1 MREETLFG
9 IFAAASII
17 IVYLVIIV
25 VMIASSWKIHEKA
38 GKPGWTA
45 IIPIY
50 NTIILLEI
58 AGKPVWWIVLFM
70 IPIANI
76 IAPVMVNLEV
86 AKKFGLS
93 PGFGIGMSFLPLIF
107 MPILAFGP
115 AKFEAEDK
123 TNIDHFIA

>member
-93 PGFGIGMSFLPLIF
+93 QGFGIGMSFLPLIF